1 MGQDIFDLIVIL
13 VLVFFT
19 GRGMY
24 NGFIGEAAGIVA
36 LVGGFWA
43 ANTFHTTVVPRITFV
58 ADPTWRPLVA
68 YALIFIGVMVLVGV
82 IAQILRKILQL
93 SFAVWIDRLAGL
105 ALGLCKGLLVCSL
118 LLIIVQ
124 KFFYDADFVRH
135 SRTLPYLQSIMQ
147 QIRDWLPD
155 DLTSRLGFNLK

>member
-43 ANTFHTTVVPRITFV
+43 ANTFLPTVAPKLTFV
-58 ADPTWRPLVA
+58 ADPTWRPLAA
-68 YALIFIGVMVLVGV
+68 YALIFIGVMLLVAIV
-82 IAQILRKILQL
+82 AQILRKILQL
-93 SFAVWIDRLAGL
+93 SFTIWIDRIAGL
-105 ALGLCKGLLVCSL
+105 ALGLCKGLLVCSVIL
-118 LLIIVQ
+118 LIVQ
-124 KFFYDADFVRH
+124 KFFYDADFVKH
-135 SRTLPYLQSIMQ
+135 SRTLPYLQHIMQ

>member
-43 ANTFHTTVVPRITFV
+43 ANTFHATVVPRITFV

-68 YALIFIGVMVLVGV
+68 YALIFIGVMLLVGIV
-82 IAQILRKILQL
+82 AQILRKILQM
-93 SFAVWIDRLAGL
+93 SFAAWIDRLAGL
-105 ALGLCKGLLVCSL
+105 GLGLFKGLLVCSL
-118 LLIIVQ
+118 ILVVVQ
-124 KFFYDADFVRH
+124 TFFHDAEFIKQ

-147 QIRDWLPD
+147 QMREMIPD